1 MMETNK
7 LGTLTL
13 VTSPSIVQNNDE
25 TFCIINFSNREQ
37 DKFAHFLNTN
47 KAKENITVYV
57 VDSEKD
63 KQLDLKWLTDVVNK
77 SNTVILKTE
86 NKFKVLKNSTVLDLE
101 GLLKHE

>member
-1 MMETNK
+1 METIR

-25 TFCIINFSNREQ
+25 TFCIINFSQSEQ
-37 DKFAHFLNTN
+37 DKFANFLNIK

-57 VDSEKD
+57 VDQEKD

-77 SNTVILKTE
+77 SNTVILKSE

-101 GLLKHE
+101 GLLKNE